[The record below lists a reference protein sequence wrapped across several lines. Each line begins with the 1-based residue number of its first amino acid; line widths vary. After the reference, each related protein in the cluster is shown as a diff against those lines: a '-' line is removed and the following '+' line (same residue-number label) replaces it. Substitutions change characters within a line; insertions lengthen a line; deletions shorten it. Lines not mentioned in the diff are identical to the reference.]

1 LHPYAREMSFRRVLG
16 LFRKTFTRWDDD
28 DCLRLGAALSFY
40 ALFSLFPLVL
50 LCASSVGFLLG
61 DGDETRARILGM
73 LNLPAGGA
81 KVLDDT
87 LLDMQEHQTARGI
100 GAVVAIALL
109 FIGASAVFSELDFA
123 FNRFWRAPET
133 ATRSLWKTVVIFL
146 RTKLASLALVV
157 VAGVFVLGSL
167 VVSIVLEALES
178 FLGYIVPFAWAWE
191 LVDVCVST
199 TLLTLTFA
207 ALFRELPQVRVAWRD
222 VAWGAILTTALMMI
236 SKRALAWYLAH
247 IGSFAAYGAVGSV
260 LALLTWIYFT
270 TQIIYFGGEFTR
282 VYAEEYGSRRS
293 AVGDD
298 ARDHVEDE
306 GSAPDDRARPHSLPE
321 PPVRG

>member
-1 LHPYAREMSFRRVLG
+1 MSLRPVLG

-28 DCLRLGAALSFY
+28 DCLRLGAALSYY
-40 ALFSLFPLVL
+40 ALFSLFPLIL
-50 LCASSVGFLLG
+50 LCASGVGFLLG
-61 DGDETRARILGM
+61 EGDETRARILGM
-73 LNLPAGGA
+73 LGLPADAA
-81 KVLDDT
+81 KVLNDT
-87 LLDMQEHQTARGI
+87 LLGMQEHQTARGI

-133 ATRSLWKTVVIFL
+133 APRSLWTTIMIFL

-157 VAGVFVLGSL
+157 VAGVCVLGSL

-178 FLGYIVPFAWAWE
+178 FLGSIVPFAWAWE
-191 LVDVCVST
+191 VLDLCVST

-207 ALFRELPQVRVAWRD
+207 ALFRQLPQVKVMWRD
-222 VAWGAILTTALMMI
+222 VAWGAIVTTVLMML

-247 IGSFAAYGAVGSV
+247 VGSFAAYGAVGSV
-260 LALLTWIYFT
+260 LALLTWIYLT

-282 VYAEEYGSRRS
+282 VYAEAYGSLRS
-293 AVGDD
+293 GVRHDP
-298 ARDHVEDE
+298 RDHVEDE
-306 GSAPDDRARPHSLPE
+306 RRAPDDRAHPHSLTK
-321 PPVRG
+321 PPVRS